1 METRELRLDTHLSL
15 ALFHCT
21 DVSKP
26 YTDVLANMPY
36 LLSIPHPSLS
46 HLLTHKHTHAHAL
59 THSLPC
65 RATRQLSSICQ
76 CYSWGNGDL
85 GHEWWVLLQKW
96 PRPKPLGKPPNP
108 FMRGMN
114 KYTNNNSQPNIW
126 GAELM
131 ANYCVGIWGMGS
143 AHFIMPTPLCNDI
156 SIMHSAEEGEIFT
169 KKIVII
175 SYVQAFG
182 ANFI

>member
-1 METRELRLDTHLSL
+1 MYVKLETRELRLDTHLSL
-15 ALFHCT
+15 ALIHCT

-169 KKIVII
+169 KK
-175 SYVQAFG
+175 
-182 ANFI
+182 